1 MEGGVGGCSGRGV
14 PTPGARHVGLTVS
27 EQVPFSAIIKPDN
40 DNDNDS
46 ARYEQPG
53 IVRAIEKTRRLARES
68 LFRPSSERGSEREGE
83 NLEETTKALSRK
95 S

>member
-1 MEGGVGGCSGRGV
+1 ML
-14 PTPGARHVGLTVS
+14 GLTVN
-27 EQVPFSAIIKPDN
+27 EQVPLSAIVKHDN

-53 IVRAIEKTRRLARES
+53 IVRPIEKTRRPVRES
-68 LFRPSSERGSEREGE
+68 SFRPSSERGLEREAE
-83 NLEETTKALSRK
+83 NLEETTKALLRK